1 MIKKVA
7 AIGLI
12 TLSLV
17 LAGCDR
23 RGNDN
28 ENPDPEE
35 NDTTGRIEKTIEK

>member
-1 MIKKVA
+1 MIKKLA

-12 TLSLV
+12 TMSLAF
-17 LAGCDR
+17 AGCDR

-35 NDTTGRIEKTIEK
+35 NNTTSRIENKIEK